1 MHLSNQVTP
10 PKEKFVDFI
19 KNYPSQTPL
28 VMLNVLKFKNKSGNG
43 DESGETAYNRYG
55 KNVKPLLEKVGA
67 KAIWA
72 GNVKKTVIGDYNA
85 QPDRILIVYYP
96 SKEAFIEMSTSEA
109 YLKIGDDRKI
119 ALEYGGLIATETIG
133 F

>member
-1 MHLSNQVTP
+1 MHLTNQVTP
-10 PKEKFVDFI
+10 PKEEFVDFI

-28 VMLNVLKFKNKSGNG
+28 VMLNVLKFKSKSGNG

-119 ALEYGGLIATETIG
+119 ALEYGGLIATETVD

>member
-1 MHLSNQVTP
+1 M
-10 PKEKFVDFI
+10 
-19 KNYPSQTPL
+19 
-28 VMLNVLKFKNKSGNG
+28 
-43 DESGETAYNRYG
+43 
-55 KNVKPLLEKVGA
+55 LEKVGA

-72 GNVKKTVIGDYNA
+72 GNVKKTVIGDYSS

-109 YLKIGDDRKI
+109 YLKIGNDRKI
-119 ALEYGGLIATETIG
+119 ALEYGSLITTETIK

>member
-1 MHLSNQVTP
+1 MHLTNQVTP

-28 VMLNVLKFKNKSGNG
+28 VMLNILKFKSKSGNG
-43 DESGETAYNRYG
+43 EESGETAYNRYS
-55 KNVKPLLEKVGA
+55 KNVAPLVEKVGG

-72 GNVKKTVIGDYNA
+72 GNVKQTVIGDYNV

-119 ALEYGGLIATETIG
+119 ALEYGGLIATESID